1 MTGGRAWWSGLLAPL
16 LLGVAAGPTTAGAVV
31 LDRIAALVNDE
42 VITLSEVQEEG
53 QPQLRKIVEEFVGR
67 EQEDRLNRAQQD
79 LMEQLIDRRL
89 QYQAA
94 KKENLIPSAADV
106 HAALEE
112 LKRQNSITTDAE
124 FRESLARE
132 RLTVEQVRRG
142 IEERLAIARMINR
155 HIRSGILVRDEEIEN
170 YYATNLSKFERTPGV
185 RIRHILFPTPPD
197 ATPEARAEARKTA
210 EGALEGSR
218 GGADFFAVAQT
229 HAAGSPASAGGEMGW
244 LKRGELAPELE
255 GPAYGLPVGG
265 VSDVIETGAGF
276 HIIKVEERQAEPV
289 APLADVRDQIREI
302 LLDEKMRSRVREW
315 TQELRTK
322 ARIEIKWRP

>member
-1 MTGGRAWWSGLLAPL
+1 MTRGRAWWSGLLPAL

-31 LDRIAALVNDE
+31 LDRIVAIVNDE

-53 QPQLRKIVEEFVGR
+53 QPHLRKIVEEFVGR
-67 EQEDRLNRAQQD
+67 EQETRLNRAQQD
-79 LMEQLIDRRL
+79 LLEQLIDRRV

-94 KKENLIPSAADV
+94 KKENLIPSAAEV
-106 HAALEE
+106 NAALEE
-112 LKRQNSITTDAE
+112 LKRQNAITSDAE

-142 IEERLAIARMINR
+142 IEERLAIGRMVNR
-155 HIRSGILVRDEEIEN
+155 QIRPGILVADEEIEN
-170 YYATNLSKFERTPGV
+170 YYATNRSKFERTPGV
-185 RIRHILFPTPPD
+185 RIRHILFSTPPD
-197 ATPEARAEARKTA
+197 ATAEARAEARKAA
-210 EGALEGSR
+210 EEALGRLR
-218 GGADFFAVAQT
+218 GGADFAAVAQP
-229 HAAGSPASAGGEMGW
+229 HAAGSPSAGGEMGW

-255 GPAYGLPVGG
+255 GPAYSLPVGG

-276 HIIKVEERQAEPV
+276 HIIKVDERQAEPV

-315 TQELRTK
+315 TQELRRK
-322 ARIEIKWRP
+322 ARIEIKWQP